1 MKKKL
6 ILLCTALVALVLEIL
21 PYGAVCIFAP
31 SPEERIRKMFS
42 YFDPIPFGY
51 ANFAPFI
58 VGLLTCVLIILII
71 LALILKKELK
81 VPIIVVSAVATIL
94 SIAPLFYGTSYF
106 SVVGIF
112 ITLSLLTTTIVSCI
126 KTKAIDKDKT

>member
-6 ILLCTALVALVLEIL
+6 ILLCTAFVALVLEIL

-31 SPEERIRKMFS
+31 SPEGRIRKTFS

-94 SIAPLFYGTSYF
+94 SISPLFYGISYF

-126 KTKAIDKDKT
+126 KTEAIDKDKT

>member
-21 PYGAVCIFAP
+21 PYGAVCIFAL
-31 SPEERIRKMFS
+31 SPEERIRKTFS

-94 SIAPLFYGTSYF
+94 SIVPLFYGISYF

-126 KTKAIDKDKT
+126 KTKAFDKDKT

>member
-1 MKKKL
+1 M
-6 ILLCTALVALVLEIL
+6 
-21 PYGAVCIFAP
+21 CIFAP
-31 SPEERIRKMFS
+31 SPEERIRKTFS

-94 SIAPLFYGTSYF
+94 SIAPIFYGISYF

-126 KTKAIDKDKT
+126 ITKATDKDKT

>member
-21 PYGAVCIFAP
+21 PDGAVCIFAP
-31 SPEERIRKMFS
+31 SPEERIRETFS
-42 YFDPIPFGY
+42 YFDPIPYGY

-94 SIAPLFYGTSYF
+94 SIAPIFYGISYF
-106 SVVGIF
+106 SVVGLF

-126 KTKAIDKDKT
+126 KAKAIDKDKT